1 MWRMNRRH
9 YLSALGA
16 GALGVLAGCAG
27 RRSSPTGGGEQTTG
41 GSPTTTTASEGP
53 AEEFELPVPES
64 EINRVL
70 AKDRIP
76 AITEPT
82 FGPDWGETDFE
93 LDDDDEVI
101 GVEREGEA
109 RAYPLRILD
118 WHEVV
123 NDTFAGPL
131 LVTFC
136 PLCGSGV
143 TGVRR
148 VDGTETTFGV
158 SGRLWKSDLVMYDE
172 LTDSLWSQIL
182 AQAIRGP
189 RTGDRIEL
197 VPSTLTTWGAWR
209 EEHPGTRVLL
219 PPPISGTVGED
230 NGVRDYDRNPYA
242 GYSENSRIGIGNND
256 FEDDRLH
263 PKTMVIGV
271 ENGDVARAY
280 PFPAVE
286 SAGGVV
292 NDTVGGLPVV
302 VAIDPGGSLVAYERT
317 VEGETLTFEGVDDR
331 HLRAGGS
338 RWRVVSGLAIDG
350 SFEGTQLRRANDV
363 SPEFWFAWAQFH
375 PETEVYDG

>member
-1 MWRMNRRH
+1 MDRRR
-9 YLSALGA
+9 YLGALGA
-16 GALGVLAGCAG
+16 GALGVLAGCTG
-27 RRSSPTGGGEQTTG
+27 RQLGPDGGSATD
-41 GSPTTTTASEGP
+41 GSPTTTTVGGTPTGEV
-53 AEEFELPVPES
+53 ELPVPES
-64 EINRVL
+64 EINEVL
-70 AKDRIP
+70 PKDRIA
-76 AITEPT
+76 AITEPA
-82 FGPDWGETDFE
+82 FGSDWSDAEHGLPADS
-93 LDDDDEVI
+93 DVI
-101 GVEREGEA
+101 GIEREGEA

-148 VDGTETTFGV
+148 VNGQETQFGV
-158 SGRLWKSDLVMYDE
+158 SGRLWRSDLVMYDD

-197 VPSTLTTWGAWR
+197 VPSTLTSWGAWR
-209 EEHPGTRVLL
+209 EEHPGTQVLL
-219 PPPISGTVGED
+219 PPPISGTVGETD
-230 NGVRDYDRNPYA
+230 SVQDYSRDPYE
-242 GYSENSRIGIGNND
+242 GYGEVSRIGVGYND

-263 PKTMVIGV
+263 PKTLVIGV

-292 NDTVGGLPVV
+292 NDSVGGLPVV
-302 VAIDPGGSLVAYERT
+302 VATDPGESLVAYERT
-317 VEGETLTFEGVDDR
+317 VEGETLAFERVDER

-338 RWRVVSGLAIDG
+338 RWRVVSGRAVDG
-350 SFEGTQLRRANDV
+350 PFEGTQLRRANDV

-375 PETEVYDG
+375 PETELYG